1 MGRGADR
8 FGCCQWTY
16 VFWKPDKRASVVS
29 LPSNERD
36 RASPCDEGAAGVK
49 FLQTPTKTDDI
60 TPSDQHSMDL
70 VIEAR
75 HLTKI
80 YDEGVQVHALRGVD
94 LQISRGSFVAIMG
107 PSGSGKSTLLNILG
121 ALEVPTA
128 GELLIDGQAVGALAD
143 DERTLFRRRR
153 IGFVFQQFNLLPVF
167 SAVENVAVPL
177 RLEGVRPAE
186 ARRRALEML
195 GLVGLAERGDHLP
208 SQLSGGEQ
216 QRVAVARALIAGP
229 AIILADEPTGNL
241 DSANGDIVIGILRD
255 LVDRH
260 GQTVVLVTHDA
271 TVAARSDRVVGVR
284 DGQVVGDHPPHDA
297 ALAAAGSE
305 PRP

>member
-1 MGRGADR
+1 
-8 FGCCQWTY
+8 
-16 VFWKPDKRASVVS
+16 
-29 LPSNERD
+29 
-36 RASPCDEGAAGVK
+36 
-49 FLQTPTKTDDI
+49 
-60 TPSDQHSMDL
+60 MDC

-75 HLTKI
+75 RLTKV

-94 LQISRGSFVAIMG
+94 LQIARGSFVAIMG

-128 GELLIDGQAVGALAD
+128 GELLIDGATVGTLAD

-153 IGFVFQQFNLLPVF
+153 IGFVFQQFNLLPIF
-167 SAVENVAVPL
+167 SAAENVAVPL
-177 RLEGVRPAE
+177 RLEGIRPAE
-186 ARRRALEML
+186 ARKRALEML
-195 GLVGLAERGDHLP
+195 GVVGLAERGDHLP

-241 DSANGDIVIGILRD
+241 DSANGELVIGILRD
-255 LVDRH
+255 LVDRL

-271 TVAARSDRVVGVR
+271 TVAARSDRVIGVR
-284 DGQVVGDHPPHDA
+284 DGQIVGDHPPHDA